1 MNMNIDEL
9 KNEWQSLNTVSKESN
24 DSMVKDVVKGKITS
38 AREHLMKQYKTM
50 FSVFAPIACA
60 AQFTIFYQLPLYV
73 IIYATIYFTIAGI
86 MDFYLYK
93 GIKGLDLSTEG
104 VTQIATK
111 AKFYRRRHH
120 QFQLILIPMAVILI
134 CLYFSSATEW
144 QQIGMAVGLIVG
156 LAAGIPTYI
165 GIMRDY
171 KQLSR

>member
-60 AQFTIFYQLPLYV
+60 VLFANFNLFPLY
-73 IIYATIYFTIAGI
+73 IIVATTIYLVIAGI
-86 MDFYLYK
+86 MDLYMYK

-120 QFQLILIPMAVILI
+120 QFQLILIPMLVILVV
-134 CLYFSSATEW
+134 LFFSCATGW
-144 QQIGMAVGLIVG
+144 LRVGMAVGLIVG